1 MTLELLLSLPA
12 FLDVLSLAQVPI
24 DDFVQQGVS
33 KISKITILLA
43 VAGISYGG
51 YMVTKGEI
59 ALGILAIIGSLILA
73 FAYPIASSA
82 FELAR

>member
-1 MTLELLLSLPA
+1 MSLELLTSITAL
-12 FLDVLSLAQVPI
+12 FETISLAQVPI
-24 DDFVQQGVS
+24 DDFVEQGVT
-33 KISKITILLA
+33 KINKITLLLA

-82 FELAR
+82 FELAQ